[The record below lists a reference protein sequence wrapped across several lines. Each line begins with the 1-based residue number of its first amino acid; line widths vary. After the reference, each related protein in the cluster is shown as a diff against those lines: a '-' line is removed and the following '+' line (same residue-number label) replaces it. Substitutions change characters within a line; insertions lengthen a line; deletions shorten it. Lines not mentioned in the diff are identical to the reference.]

1 MTEEIPTT
9 PAVDEAAVP
18 DTHPFAAQ
26 IAAIQQLPD
35 EIKTDPVKVPAY
47 IADMLQETE
56 PEPRAAI
63 AHIVERMGIEGAL
76 QILVKT
82 LTVEGDG
89 GMLLYNKS
97 RRRTVGGIYFV
108 FFEYWGHKN
117 TPKPKKS
124 PPPDSVPFI
133 WADRMPLI
141 QNAAQEAGQA
151 SIPQLTLMGRPGKI
165 IEKGNVVLTTLLP
178 KPQPTKDLPKG
189 LPTLPET
196 PTTPYI
202 VYIAS
207 RQWHKVKEALA
218 NPEDELIIQ
227 GYPAFS
233 PQLKAITVFTLKATT
248 KLQEQSRRTK

>member
-9 PAVDEAAVP
+9 PSPNEATVP
-18 DTHPFAAQ
+18 DSHPFAAQ

-35 EIKTDPVKVPAY
+35 EIKSDPLQVQAY

-56 PEPRAAI
+56 PEPRAEI
-63 AHIVERMGIEGAL
+63 AHIVERMGIEGSL
-76 QILVKT
+76 QLLVKT

-97 RRRTVGGIYFV
+97 RRRTVGGIYFT

-133 WADRMPLI
+133 WADRLSLI
-141 QNAAQEAGQA
+141 QEAAQEAGQA
-151 SIPQLTLMGRPGKI
+151 NIPQLTLMGRPGKI

-178 KPQPTKDLPKG
+178 KPQPKDLPKG
-189 LPTLPET
+189 LPKLPET

-202 VYIAS
+202 IYIAS
-207 RQWHKVKEALA
+207 RQWHKVKAALA

-248 KLQEQSRRTK
+248 KLQEKALWSK

>member
-9 PAVDEAAVP
+9 PSPNEATVP
-18 DTHPFAAQ
+18 DSHPFAAQ

-35 EIKTDPVKVPAY
+35 EIKSDPLQVQAY

-133 WADRMPLI
+133 WADRLSLI
-141 QNAAQEAGQA
+141 QEAAQEAGQA
-151 SIPQLTLMGRPGKI
+151 NIPQLTLMGRPGKI

-178 KPQPTKDLPKG
+178 KPQPKDLPKG
-189 LPTLPET
+189 LPKLPET

-202 VYIAS
+202 IYIAS
-207 RQWHKVKEALA
+207 RQWHKVKAALA

-248 KLQEQSRRTK
+248 KLQEKALWSK